1 MHDTDSVSALAPTPA
16 LPRKGREQGHYMLTN
31 QAASASAT
39 SPSPA
44 PDSSLAV
51 QMLEI
56 CKRFGAVLA
65 NSDVNLSVRQG
76 TVHGIVG
83 ENGAGKSTLMSV
95 LYGFYRAD
103 SGQIF
108 INGQRVA
115 IANAHDAIAH
125 GIGMVH
131 QHFMLVDTLNAIENV
146 MLGAEPHVL
155 LDKAAAVVRQRLQA
169 LMLST
174 GLKVALDV
182 PVGEL
187 PVGDQQRLEILKAL
201 YRGARILILDE
212 PTAVL
217 TPQETEQLF
226 GVLTLLRS
234 QGTTI
239 ILITHKLKEVM
250 RLCDDVTVMRGG
262 KAVARVAI
270 ADTSIDQ
277 LVEAMV
283 GRKVAT
289 GRAAGA
295 AQALG
300 AIKLQATNISLK
312 DSAGVL
318 RLDGIDLQLRAGEI
332 VGIAG
337 VSGNGQSELLE
348 VLSGLCAP
356 SAGQMSI
363 EGHTFSASAWLHPTE
378 ARLLKIAHVPEDR
391 HARAMVM
398 DFDAWESAVLGYE
411 ALPAYSRWG
420 CMLRGR
426 MRAATRAMMERFDV
440 RPRNAQL
447 QSSKFSG
454 GNQQKLVLARE
465 LGQTPHVLLV
475 GQPTRGVDIGAI
487 EFIYSQLRALRA
499 QGCAVLVLSS
509 ELDEILALSDRV
521 VVMCQGRITGELP
534 IDACSEN
541 RLGILMTGGA

>member
-1 MHDTDSVSALAPTPA
+1 MLIIPAVS
-16 LPRKGREQGHYMLTN
+16 
-31 QAASASAT
+31 ASASDTT
-39 SPSPA
+39 STALP
-44 PDSSLAV
+44 LAV
-51 QMLEI
+51 QMTGI
-56 CKRFGAVLA
+56 CKRFGAVQA
-65 NSDVNLSVRQG
+65 NSDVDLSVRNA

-95 LYGFYRAD
+95 LYGFYSAD
-103 SGQIF
+103 SGQIV
-108 INGQRVA
+108 INGQVVT

-131 QHFMLVDTLNAIENV
+131 QHFMLVDTLDAIENV
-146 MLGAEPHVL
+146 MLGAEPHMLLGRASTDVRARMGVL
-155 LDKAAAVVRQRLQA
+155 
-169 LMLST
+169 MEST

-226 GVLTLLRS
+226 GVLMGLRA

-262 KAVARVAI
+262 RVVARVAT
-270 ADTSIDQ
+270 ANTSIDQ
-277 LVEAMV
+277 LAEAMV
-283 GRKVAT
+283 GRKVTTARS
-289 GRAAGA
+289 GPAAPTASA
-295 AQALG
+295 AR
-300 AIKLQATNISLK
+300 LQARNVTLK
-312 DSAGVL
+312 DAQGVL
-318 RLDGIDLQLRAGEI
+318 RLDGIDLQLNAGEI

-348 VLSGLCAP
+348 VLSGLRQP
-356 SAGQMSI
+356 TSGQLMVADRIFDS
-363 EGHTFSASAWLHPTE
+363 SAWLDPTE
-378 ARLLKIAHVPEDR
+378 ARSLKMAHVPEDR

-398 DFDAWESAVLGYE
+398 DFEAWESAVLGYE
-411 ALPAYSRWG
+411 TLPVYSRWG
-420 CMLRGR
+420 WMLGAR
-426 MRAATRAMMERFDV
+426 MRAATRAMMGLFDV
-440 RPRNAQL
+440 RPRDTQL
-447 QSSKFSG
+447 RSSKFSG

-465 LGQTPHVLLV
+465 LGQAPNVLLV

-487 EFIYSQLRALRA
+487 EFIYSQLRAMRA

-509 ELDEILALSDRV
+509 ELDEILALADRV

-534 IDACSEN
+534 IGECTET
-541 RLGILMTGGA
+541 RLGVLMTGGA